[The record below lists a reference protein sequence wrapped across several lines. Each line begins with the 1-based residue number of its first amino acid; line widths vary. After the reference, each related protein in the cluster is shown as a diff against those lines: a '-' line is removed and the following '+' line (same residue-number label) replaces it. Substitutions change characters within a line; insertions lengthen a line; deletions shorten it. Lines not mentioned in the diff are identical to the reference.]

1 VFGARIFRIITVDR
15 NGRWDHDGRWDH
27 EAPRHVALVSDG
39 SGRWAYARG
48 LSVRAGHEA
57 AADTLRARLLDAIEL
72 GVRELTAYSF
82 STENWTRP
90 EGEVNGLLQ
99 MFIQRIARETPALER
114 EGVRMRFVGRRA
126 GLPTELVDAMDAAE
140 GQTSNNSTMKVFF
153 AINYGGRA
161 DIVDAAARYRGGG
174 EAEFRALL
182 YAPDMHD
189 PDVIIR
195 TGRERRLSNFLL
207 WQAAYA
213 ELVFRDELW
222 PEFSRA
228 AFAESL
234 AEFEDRRRRYGGRPR
249 STRRG
254 SAGAVSV

>member
-1 VFGARIFRIITVDR
+1 
-15 NGRWDHDGRWDH
+15 
-27 EAPRHVALVSDG
+27 VSDG
-39 SGRWAYARG
+39 SGRWAQARG
-48 LSVRAGHEA
+48 LSVSAGHEA
-57 AADTLRARLLDAIEL
+57 AADTLRARLLDSIEL
-72 GVRELTAYSF
+72 GVHELTAYSF

-90 EGEVNGLLQ
+90 TSEVGGLLDLLTR
-99 MFIQRIARETPALER
+99 RIARETPRLKHA
-114 EGVRMRFVGRRA
+114 GVRMRFVGRRR
-126 GLPTELVDAMDAAE
+126 GLPEQLVRVMDAAE
-140 GQTSNNSTMKVFF
+140 DQTSSNATITLFL

-161 DIVDAAARYRGGG
+161 DIVDAARDYHGGG
-174 EAEFRALL
+174 EKRFRALL

-234 AEFEDRRRRYGGRPR
+234 AEFSDRRRRYGGRPHV
-249 STRRG
+249 
-254 SAGAVSV
+254 ASVA